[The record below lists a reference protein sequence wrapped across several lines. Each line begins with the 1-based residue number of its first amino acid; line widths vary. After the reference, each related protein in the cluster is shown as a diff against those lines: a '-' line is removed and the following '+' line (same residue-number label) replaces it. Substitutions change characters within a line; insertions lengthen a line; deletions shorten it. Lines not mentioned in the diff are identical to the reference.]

1 MGWLDCILQ
10 FVLLVQF
17 KNQII
22 YKKKNKI
29 LVALY
34 SREWYLEFFIM
45 ASCSSIKDYLLV
57 RRVTWISL
65 AIGQNEFVL
74 ELVNQLKQQWST
86 ITTISTTGTINGLSS
101 QITTQKRQ
109 RNMTLE
115 IKVLAW
121 VLARG
126 EGGSLPIYLHIQTCR
141 LIGWFF
147 ELSNMTWK
155 ICIRICQWVVIGK
168 QIIYE
173 WVLSLIH

>member
-22 YKKKNKI
+22 YKKRNKI

-34 SREWYLEFFIM
+34 SREWYLEFLIM

-115 IKVLAW
+115 IKFGFWHGGKGVTSYILAYTDVPLDW
-121 VLARG
+121 VVFWAVK
-126 EGGSLPIYLHIQTCR
+126 Y
-141 LIGWFF
+141 
-147 ELSNMTWK
+147 MTWK